1 MQYHVLTGDCLAE
14 QFADT
19 HLEGK
24 IIVSRECLVDG
35 PTQSS
40 SLRDFWEM
48 RADFISES
56 YNASEAE
63 YFTKVAREYEQL
75 LHLPAGSEVY
85 LWFEFDLFCQ
95 VNMWFSLWLLRQSNV
110 PLQIFRVFPA
120 TRGAHDRWK
129 GFGSMNSP
137 ELGQCFENRVLFT
150 EEDIFIGAQLWQAYS
165 QNNMAKLR
173 KLSLN
178 YSPCFL
184 YLTEVCEAQIERL
197 NGRLERT
204 LKSILEEGIT
214 DFKEVFNRFFK
225 REGIYGLGDLQ
236 VKKLYEQ
243 MRY

>member
-1 MQYHVLTGDCLAE
+1 MRYHVLTGDALAAPFE
-14 QFADT
+14 QTNLD
-19 HLEGK
+19 GQ
-24 IIVSRECLVDG
+24 IIVSRECLIEG
-35 PTQSS
+35 PTQSA
-40 SLRDFWEM
+40 SLQEFWQM
-48 RADFISES
+48 RAAFISES
-56 YNASEAE
+56 YHEDE
-63 YFTKVAREYEQL
+63 RTYFAKVAREYEQL

-95 VNMWFSLWLLRQSNV
+95 VNMWFTLWLLRQSNIH
-110 PLQIFRVFPA
+110 LRIYRVFPA
-120 TRGAHDRWK
+120 TLGVHDRWK
-129 GFGSMNSP
+129 GFGWMNAQ
-137 ELGQCFENRVLFT
+137 ELQQCFDNRTLFT
-150 EEDIFIGAQLWQAYS
+150 EEDIFIGAQLWLAYS

-184 YLTEVCEAQIERL
+184 YLSEVCDAHIERL

-214 DFKEVFNRFFK
+214 DFKDVFSRFFK

-243 MRY
+243 VR